1 MRLALFQKLLQK
13 GEYDRLLHILL
24 RAFPKECNEDVRAVC
39 QVLFLKKGCSCA
51 NIYYLNESVDWRLLS
66 GESIRMPYR
75 LCLEDSD
82 LDDPSLTRQQQ
93 VILDCILTRSCNG
106 YQRQRSLERLLAGEL
121 PEFALPYVVKLCD
134 EYVVEILQVVYKRL
148 SPADRLRCRALCARN
163 IDYIKRAHSH
173 MISYWAEFY
182 RGDCYRYKDY
192 IGRKLYAECFG
203 YRKTGQRMIETVAE
217 RSACDENSS
226 NS

>member
-1 MRLALFQKLLQK
+1 MRFFLFERLILKK
-13 GEYDRLLHILL
+13 EYSRLHRAVL
-24 RAFPKECNEDVRAVC
+24 RGFPKDCAEDVESVFEI
-39 QVLFLKKGCSCA
+39 LTLKKSCPCA
-51 NIYYLNESVDWRLLS
+51 DVYYLDQPTEWLLLS
-66 GESIRMPYR
+66 GEKICMPYR

-82 LDDPSLTRQQQ
+82 LDAPSLTSRQQ
-93 VILDCILTRSCNG
+93 VILDCIFTRSCNG

-134 EYVVEILQVVYKRL
+134 EYVVEILQVVYERL
-148 SPADRLRCRALCARN
+148 SPADRLRCRALCVRN
-163 IDYIKRAHSH
+163 IDYIKRAHSR

-203 YRKTGQRMIETVAE
+203 YRKTGQRVIETVAE
-217 RSACDENSS
+217 RSVCDENSS

>member
-1 MRLALFQKLLQK
+1 MRLALLQRILRK
-13 GEYDRLLHILL
+13 REYDRLLRILL

-51 NIYYLNESVDWRLLS
+51 NVYYLNESVNWRLLS

-75 LCLEDSD
+75 LCIEDSAYNA
-82 LDDPSLTRQQQ
+82 PSLTHQQQ
-93 VILDCILTRSCNG
+93 VILDCVLTRSCNG
-106 YQRQRSLERLLAGEL
+106 YQRQRSLERLLAGKL
-121 PEFALPYVVKLCD
+121 PDFALPYVVKLCD
-134 EYVVEILQVVYKRL
+134 EYVVEILQVVYERL
-148 SPADRLRCRALCARN
+148 SLEDRSRCRALCVEN
-163 IDYIKRAHSH
+163 IDYIRRAHSR

-182 RGDCYRYKDY
+182 RWDCYRYRDY

-203 YRKTGQRMIETVAE
+203 YRKTGQRNIEIVAE
-217 RSACDENSS
+217 RSVCDENHR